1 MAGTPI
7 ALSQHFPPALV
18 MFPPSSPG
26 EPAPCLRHRV
36 RHGLGA
42 SWAHSLL
49 ALVLQECRTALKRRG
64 SCSSGTFTIFPAIY
78 RISGKHIIKSG
89 KRLG

>member
-7 ALSQHFPPALV
+7 APSQHFPPALV
-18 MFPPSSPG
+18 MFPPSSRG

-36 RHGLGA
+36 RHGSGA

-64 SCSSGTFTIFPAIY
+64 SCSSGTFTIFPVKKKA
-78 RISGKHIIKSG
+78 RISSHS
-89 KRLG
+89 